1 MRACGVRAVIARL
14 SAARV
19 TEQRV
24 SPRALATTSYLCIP
38 AFMPNLSAF
47 DAAISLVLNV
57 MGYGQKVGKRCER
70 PPPAGARTAGARSAP
85 LDLY

>member
-1 MRACGVRAVIARL
+1 MRACGVRAVIALL

-57 MGYGQKVGKRCER
+57 KGYGKKLGSAASARR
-70 PPPAGARTAGARSAP
+70 PQGRGRRAREARP
-85 LDLY
+85 